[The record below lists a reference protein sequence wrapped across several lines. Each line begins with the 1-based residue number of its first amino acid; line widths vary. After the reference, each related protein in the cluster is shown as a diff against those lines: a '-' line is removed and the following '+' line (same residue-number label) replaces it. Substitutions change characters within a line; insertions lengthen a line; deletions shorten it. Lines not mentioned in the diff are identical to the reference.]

1 MVYVKNYDTDGIFTA
16 LIDTLQKRYI
26 YTYLMDEILLK
37 AIMIDI
43 SSEVMS
49 LMLTLINILGVELLH
64 LTLLLLMVDLIE

>member
-1 MVYVKNYDTDGIFTA
+1 VYVKNYDTDGIFTA
-16 LIDTLQKRYI
+16 LIDTLQKKYI
-26 YTYLMDEILLK
+26 YTYLTDEILLK

>member
-1 MVYVKNYDTDGIFTA
+1 MGYVKNYDTDGIFTA
-16 LIDTLQKRYI
+16 LIDTLQKKYI
-26 YTYLMDEILLK
+26 YTYLTDEILLK

>member
-16 LIDTLQKRYI
+16 LIDTLQKKYI
-26 YTYLMDEILLK
+26 YTYLTDEILLK

-49 LMLTLINILGVELLH
+49 LMLTLINILGVELPH

>member
-1 MVYVKNYDTDGIFTA
+1 MEYVKNYDTDGIFTA
-16 LIDTLQKRYI
+16 LIDTLQKKYI

-49 LMLTLINILGVELLH
+49 LMLTLINILGVGLLH

>member
-16 LIDTLQKRYI
+16 LIDTLQKKYI
-26 YTYLMDEILLK
+26 YMYLMDEILLK

>member
-16 LIDTLQKRYI
+16 LIDTLQKKYI
-26 YTYLMDEILLK
+26 YTYLTDEILLK

-49 LMLTLINILGVELLH
+49 LLLTLINVLGLELPH

>member
-1 MVYVKNYDTDGIFTA
+1 
-16 LIDTLQKRYI
+16 
-26 YTYLMDEILLK
+26 MDEILLK

-43 SSEVMS
+43 SSEAMS

>member
-1 MVYVKNYDTDGIFTA
+1 MGYVKNYDTDGIFTA
-16 LIDTLQKRYI
+16 LIDTLQKKYI

-49 LMLTLINILGVELLH
+49 LMLTLINTLGVELLH
-64 LTLLLLMVDLIE
+64 LTSHLLMVDLIE

>member
-1 MVYVKNYDTDGIFTA
+1 MGYVKNYDTDGIFTA
-16 LIDTLQKRYI
+16 LIDTLQKKYI

>member
-1 MVYVKNYDTDGIFTA
+1 MVYVKNYDTDGIFIA
-16 LIDTLQKRYI
+16 LIDTLQKKYI
-26 YTYLMDEILLK
+26 YTYLTDEILLK

>member
-1 MVYVKNYDTDGIFTA
+1 VYVKNYDTDGIFTA
-16 LIDTLQKRYI
+16 LIDTLQKKYI
-26 YTYLMDEILLK
+26 YTYLMDEILLR

-49 LMLTLINILGVELLH
+49 LMLTLINILGVGLLH

>member
-1 MVYVKNYDTDGIFTA
+1 MVYVKNYDTDGISTA
-16 LIDTLQKRYI
+16 LIDTLQKKYI

-49 LMLTLINILGVELLH
+49 LMLTLINTLGVELLH

>member
-1 MVYVKNYDTDGIFTA
+1 MGYVKNYDTDGIFTA
-16 LIDTLQKRYI
+16 LIDTLQKKYI

-49 LMLTLINILGVELLH
+49 LMLTLINILGVELPH

>member
-16 LIDTLQKRYI
+16 LIDTLQKKYI

-37 AIMIDI
+37 VIMIDI

>member
-16 LIDTLQKRYI
+16 LIDTLQKKYI

>member
-16 LIDTLQKRYI
+16 LIDTLQKKYI
-26 YTYLMDEILLK
+26 YMYLTDEILLK
-37 AIMIDI
+37 AITIDI

>member
-16 LIDTLQKRYI
+16 LIDTLQKKYI
-26 YTYLMDEILLK
+26 YMYLMDEILLK

-49 LMLTLINILGVELLH
+49 LMLTLINILGVELPH

>member
-16 LIDTLQKRYI
+16 LIDTLQKKYI
-26 YTYLMDEILLK
+26 YTYLTDEILFQ

-49 LMLTLINILGVELLH
+49 LMLTLINTLGVELLH